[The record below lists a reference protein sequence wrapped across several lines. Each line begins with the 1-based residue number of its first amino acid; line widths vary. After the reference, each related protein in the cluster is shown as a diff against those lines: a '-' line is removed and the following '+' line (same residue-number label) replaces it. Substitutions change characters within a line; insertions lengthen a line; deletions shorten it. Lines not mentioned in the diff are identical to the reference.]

1 MGGLLSRVESKS
13 IQKIPLLGDIPIL
26 GNLFRDVTYSKT
38 DLDVV
43 FVLTPT
49 ILTRTEPIQAPAGG
63 TRRVMPPIRFVPVS
77 HDAKAQLRT
86 HAKRDSIPS
95 PVPAALSPSPAPEDP
110 AP

>member
-49 ILTRTEPIQAPAGG
+49 ILTRTEPIQSPAGG

-77 HDAKAQLRT
+77 QDAKPQRG
-86 HAKRDSIPS
+86 KRA
-95 PVPAALSPSPAPEDP
+95 PAPPSPAPTL
-110 AP
+110 APR